1 MRTSA
6 TESTLQVFHVTD
18 QQGKKITDSKTIDFI
33 EKTLGPKG
41 QSTEGV
47 KSWKGKRVGV
57 HSIGDHT
64 VIELIG
70 RDRPGLLSEISAVL
84 ASLQFNVIAAEVW
97 THNRRIACVLYVN
110 DATNQAMDDS
120 KRLSIIEEQLNHI
133 LRGCEDD
140 EKVARTSFSMG
151 ITHMDRRLH
160 QMLFADRDYESAGV
174 TTTDVDCPP
183 CFRPN
188 IRIERIVEK
197 GYSVVSVKCKD
208 RAKLMFDIVCTLT
221 DMEYVVFHATI
232 SSEGQYASQEYFIRH
247 MDGCTLDTEG
257 EKERAIKC
265 IEAAIQRRV
274 SEGVSLELCAKDR
287 VGLLSEVTRIL
298 RENGLTVSR
307 AGVSTVG
314 EKGLNVFYVRD
325 ASGNPVDMKI
335 IEALHKEIG
344 QTVMVNVKRIPAAYA
359 KAPVETRGWARTSFF
374 FGNLLERFLT

>member
-1 MRTSA
+1 MD
-6 TESTLQVFHVTD
+6 VFHVTD